1 MLSSTEITE
10 TITSAIVDLLGDLHD
25 EDDGID
31 LDATFSEV
39 GLNSLMLARL
49 IIALEADL
57 GLDPFTDGDRSIVDV
72 RTVHELAAMYAEA
85 SGEQQTAV
93 EVAR

>member
-1 MLSSTEITE
+1 MLSNAEITE
-10 TITSAIVDLLGDLHD
+10 AITNAIVDLLGDLHD

-49 IIALEADL
+49 VIALETDL
-57 GLDPFTDGDRSIVDV
+57 GVDPFTDSDRSIVDV
-72 RTVHELAAMYAEA
+72 RTVGDLAGLYAQASGTGQVAAEA
-85 SGEQQTAV
+85 
-93 EVAR
+93 AR